1 MKRNDEDQIIKK
13 GILQLEKLLLN
24 FKATE
29 MLKVV
34 NIDDETTCFGTEEII
49 RKSKPQWMHLL
60 VSIIFFNHKDEIIQ
74 INISKN

>member
-1 MKRNDEDQIIKK
+1 
-13 GILQLEKLLLN
+13 
-24 FKATE
+24 

-60 VSIIFFNHKDEIIQ
+60 VSIIFFDHKDETIQ
-74 INISKN
+74 INVSKN

>member
-1 MKRNDEDQIIKK
+1 MKRNDENQVIKK

-34 NIDDETTCFGTEEII
+34 NTDEETTCFGTEEII
-49 RKSKPQWMHLL
+49 RKAKPQWMHLL
-60 VSIIFFNHKDEIIQ
+60 VSIIYFDHKEETII
-74 INISKN
+74 IHVSKN